1 MRHRKKRNK
10 LGRTASHRKA
20 LIKNLV
26 TALFKYRRIKTTDA
40 KAKLAR
46 PVAEKLVTLAKK
58 GDLHSRRQVLRII
71 QDKKLVSV
79 LFEILAPRYL
89 DRPGGYTRI
98 IKAGYRHGDAAKMA
112 IWEFVDEDFAG
123 VKRKAKEVKEEAK
136 EETKDE

>member
-1 MRHRKKRNK
+1 MRHRRKRNK

-26 TALFKYRRIKTTDA
+26 LALFKYRRIKTTDA

-46 PVAEKLVTLAKK
+46 PVAEKLITLAKK
-58 GDLHSRRQVLRII
+58 GDLHARRQVLRVIP
-71 QDKKLVSV
+71 DKDVVSD
-79 LFEILAPRYL
+79 LFEILGPRYL

-112 IWEFVDEDFAG
+112 IWELVDEDFEG
-123 VKRKAKEVKEEAK
+123 VKRKAPKEEK
-136 EETKDE
+136 EQAAENE